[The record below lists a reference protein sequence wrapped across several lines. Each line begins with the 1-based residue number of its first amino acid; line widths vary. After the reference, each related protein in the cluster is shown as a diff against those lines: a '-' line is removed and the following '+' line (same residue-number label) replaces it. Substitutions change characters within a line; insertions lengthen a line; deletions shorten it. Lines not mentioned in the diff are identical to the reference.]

1 MSNIRI
7 YSKAAF
13 AIGEGA
19 TRDGNIDQFVTVPR
33 SFQDMPEKYVTDAT
47 YLAAVKAGMIIPYS
61 NAAPVIPVIPVIPV
75 TPVEEDKFED
85 EEADKIK
92 AQIDAFKAELKTKNY
107 DEVKKLAE
115 EYGAEFIDSD
125 KLGENKKRVFEAFK
139 LTLTSEQ

>member
-61 NAAPVIPVIPVIPV
+61 NAAPVIPA

-107 DEVKKLAE
+107 NEVKELAE
-115 EYGAEFIDSD
+115 KYGAEFVNSD

>member
-61 NAAPVIPVIPVIPV
+61 NAAPVIPV

-92 AQIDAFKAELKTKNY
+92 AQIDDFKAELKTKNH
-107 DEVKKLAE
+107 DEVKELAE
-115 EYGAEFIDSD
+115 KYGAEFVDGD

>member
-61 NAAPVIPVIPVIPV
+61 NAAPVIPV

-92 AQIDAFKAELKTKNY
+92 AQIDAFKAELKTKNH

-115 EYGAEFIDSD
+115 EYGAEFVDSD
-125 KLGENKKRVFEAFK
+125 KLGENKRRVFEAFK

>member
-61 NAAPVIPVIPVIPV
+61 NAAPVIPV
-75 TPVEEDKFED
+75 TPVEGDKFED
-85 EEADKIK
+85 EEADKVK
-92 AQIDAFKAELKTKNY
+92 SQIDAFKAELKTKNH
-107 DEVKKLAE
+107 DEVKELAE
-115 EYGAEFIDSD
+115 KYGAEFVNSD

>member
-61 NAAPVIPVIPVIPV
+61 NAAPVIPV

-92 AQIDAFKAELKTKNY
+92 AQIDAFKAELKTKNH
-107 DEVKKLAE
+107 DEVKELAE
-115 EYGAEFIDSD
+115 KYGAEFVNSD

>member
-19 TRDGNIDQFVTVPR
+19 TRNGNIDQFVTVPR

-61 NAAPVIPVIPVIPV
+61 NSAPV
-75 TPVEEDKFED
+75 TPVISVEEDKFED

-92 AQIDAFKAELKTKNY
+92 AQIDVFKAELKTKNH
-107 DEVKKLAE
+107 DEVKQLAE
-115 EYGAEFIDSD
+115 KYGAEFVDSD

>member
-61 NAAPVIPVIPVIPV
+61 NAAPVNTVA
-75 TPVEEDKFED
+75 PVEEDKFED

-92 AQIDAFKAELKTKNY
+92 AQIDVFKAELKTKNH
-107 DEVKKLAE
+107 DEVKQLAE
-115 EYGAEFIDSD
+115 KYGAEFVDSD

>member
-61 NAAPVIPVIPVIPV
+61 NAAPVIPV

-85 EEADKIK
+85 DEADKSK
-92 AQIDAFKAELKTKNY
+92 AQIDAFKAELKTKNH
-107 DEVKKLAE
+107 DEVKELAE
-115 EYGAEFIDSD
+115 KYGAEFVNSD

>member
-61 NAAPVIPVIPVIPV
+61 NAAPVIPV
-75 TPVEEDKFED
+75 TLVEEDKFED

-92 AQIDAFKAELKTKNY
+92 AQIDAFKAELKTKNH

-115 EYGAEFIDSD
+115 EYGAEFVDSD

>member
-19 TRDGNIDQFVTVPR
+19 TRNGGVDQFVTVPR

-61 NAAPVIPVIPVIPV
+61 NAVPVIPA
-75 TPVEEDKFED
+75 TSVEEDKFED
-85 EEADKIK
+85 EEEDKIK
-92 AQIDAFKAELKTKNY
+92 AQIDAFKAELKTKNH
-107 DEVKKLAE
+107 DEVKQLAE
-115 EYGAEFIDSD
+115 KYGAEFVDSD

>member
-19 TRDGNIDQFVTVPR
+19 TRNGGIDQFVTVPR

-61 NAAPVIPVIPVIPV
+61 NAAPVIPV

-85 EEADKIK
+85 EEEDKIK
-92 AQIDAFKAELKTKNY
+92 AQIDAFKAELKTKNH
-107 DEVKKLAE
+107 DEVKQLAE
-115 EYGAEFIDSD
+115 EYGAEFVDSD